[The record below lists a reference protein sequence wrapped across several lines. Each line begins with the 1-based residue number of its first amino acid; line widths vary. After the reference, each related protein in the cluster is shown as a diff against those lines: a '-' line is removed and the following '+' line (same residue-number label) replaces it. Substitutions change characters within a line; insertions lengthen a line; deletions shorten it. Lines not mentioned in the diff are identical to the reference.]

1 MVSPQAASAVTVV
14 VCASSA
20 AEMASVNRSAV
31 RGERLAMRVRMWA
44 RPAERSAV
52 GVPQRARASRAPPL
66 VASLSPRARSSR
78 GRHRQQG
85 VSEPVG
91 GPGGVRG
98 EVGVSA
104 VEYPQPHQQLVAG
117 GRPGEPV
124 GVAPGVVGEHRG
136 VFGVGL
142 GRPGVKVRGAP
153 HREARHIGHRNL
165 SASGRLQQQRRR
177 RAGRVDHQSDRAVH
191 SRVVD
196 QAPDQRLVVAHA
208 ARQHLGAGRCHNA
221 GVVVAFGDVD
231 ADEHLDVDA
240 VGFLHG
246 RTPWVRGHSCLRCSR
261 RLRLNHFTSSPKGM
275 SLSEVPDTRPRR
287 ATTPPRAINVTGGYS
302 PTRRGEQPAPT
313 LPRQSRSTR

>member
-1 MVSPQAASAVTVV
+1 
-14 VCASSA
+14 
-20 AEMASVNRSAV
+20 
-31 RGERLAMRVRMWA
+31 MRVRMRA
-44 RPAERSAV
+44 RPADRSAV
-52 GVPQRARASRAPPL
+52 GGAPAGQGVACAAAVGRL
-66 VASLSPRARSSR
+66 VAEGSLQR

-91 GPGGVRG
+91 GPGGVGG

-104 VEYPQPHQQLVAG
+104 VEDPQPHQQLVAG
-117 GRPGEPV
+117 CRPAQAV

-165 SASGRLQQQRRR
+165 SASGRLQQQRHR
-177 RAGRVDHQSDRAVH
+177 RASRVDHQSDLAVH
-191 SRVVD
+191 RRVVD
-196 QAPDQRLVVAHA
+196 QAPDRRLVVAHA

-246 RTPWVRGHSCLRCSR
+246 ATPWVRGHSCLGCSR
-261 RLRLNHFTSSPKGM
+261 RLRLNHFTISPVGM
-275 SLSEVPDTRPRR
+275 SLPEVEGTRPRR
-287 ATTPPRAINVTGGYS
+287 ATTPPGPS
-302 PTRRGEQPAPT
+302 M
-313 LPRQSRSTR
+313 

>member
-1 MVSPQAASAVTVV
+1 
-14 VCASSA
+14 
-20 AEMASVNRSAV
+20 
-31 RGERLAMRVRMWA
+31 MRVRMRA

-66 VASLSPRARSSR
+66 LASLSPRARSSAGDTVNR
-78 GRHRQQG
+78 ASLSRLAAR
-85 VSEPVG
+85 
-91 GPGGVRG
+91 GGVGG

-153 HREARHIGHRNL
+153 HREARHIGHRDL

-191 SRVVD
+191 GRVVD
-196 QAPDQRLVVAHA
+196 QAPDRPPRRCARCAPAPRRRPMSQR
-208 ARQHLGAGRCHNA
+208 RRSGRLWRCRRR
-221 GVVVAFGDVD
+221 
-231 ADEHLDVDA
+231 
-240 VGFLHG
+240 
-246 RTPWVRGHSCLRCSR
+246 RTPRCRRSRVLAWRNSLGPGAFSVGCSR
-261 RLRLNHFTSSPKGM
+261 RLRLNHFTSSPEGM
-275 SLSEVPDTRPRR
+275 SLSEVPGTRPRR
-287 ATTPPRAINVTGGYS
+287 DGNTSRAIYVTGGYS

>member
-1 MVSPQAASAVTVV
+1 
-14 VCASSA
+14 
-20 AEMASVNRSAV
+20 
-31 RGERLAMRVRMWA
+31 MRVRMRA
-44 RPAERSAV
+44 RPAALSAV

-66 VASLSPRARSSR
+66 VASLSPRARSSA
-78 GRHRQQG
+78 GDHRQQG

-117 GRPGEPV
+117 GRPGEAV

-153 HREARHIGHRNL
+153 HREARHIGHRDL

-191 SRVVD
+191 GRVVD
-196 QAPDQRLVVAHA
+196 QG
-208 ARQHLGAGRCHNA
+208 AR
-221 GVVVAFGDVD
+221 
-231 ADEHLDVDA
+231 
-240 VGFLHG
+240 
-246 RTPWVRGHSCLRCSR
+246 
-261 RLRLNHFTSSPKGM
+261 SP
-275 SLSEVPDTRPRR
+275 PRR
-287 ATTPPRAINVTGGYS
+287 CARCA
-302 PTRRGEQPAPT
+302 PAPRRR
-313 LPRQSRSTR
+313 PMSQRRRSGRLWRCRRRRHTSMST